1 MDILMLAPHPFY
13 QERGT
18 PIDVDL
24 VLRVLS
30 ERGDRVDVVTYHEGS
45 AVDYRRVRLHR
56 ITGPFLPKQVGPGF
70 SWKKVVC
77 DFFLG
82 IQAFR
87 LFRKNS
93 YHLVHAVEES
103 VFIALTLKWLYK
115 VPYVYD
121 MDSSLAQQM
130 VEKYSYLKPLRRIFE
145 YFERIAV
152 KNAKAVVPVCDALAD
167 AIEHYGPEK
176 VVVLRD
182 ISLLEGIGSPA
193 RSSEAA

>member
-1 MDILMLAPHPFY
+1 MYILMLAPHPFY

-30 ERGDRVDVVTYHEGS
+30 ERGDQVDVVTYHEGS
-45 AVDYRRVRLHR
+45 GVDYRSVTLHR
-56 ITGPFLPKQVGPGF
+56 IPESLPKQIGPGF

-82 IQAFR
+82 IRAFQLCR
-87 LFRKNS
+87 RNS

-103 VFIALTLKWLYK
+103 VFVALALKWLFK
-115 VPYVYD
+115 IPYVYD

-130 VEKYSYLKPLRRIFE
+130 IEKYSYLAPLRRIFE
-145 YFERIAV
+145 YFEGIAV

-167 AIEHYGPEK
+167 AIEHYGPER

-182 ISLLEGIGSPA
+182 ISLLEGVGLPA
-193 RSSEAA
+193 RGSEAA

>member
-1 MDILMLAPHPFY
+1 MQILMLAPHPFY

-45 AVDYRRVRLHR
+45 GIDYRSVTLHR
-56 ITGPFLPKQVGPGF
+56 IAAPYLPREIGPGF

-82 IQAFR
+82 IEAFR
-87 LFRKNS
+87 LCRRNP

-103 VFIALTLKWLYK
+103 VFIALTLKWLFK

-130 VEKYSYLKPLRRIFE
+130 VEKYSYLSPLRSIFE
-145 YFERIAV
+145 YFERMAV
-152 KNAKAVVPVCDALAD
+152 KNAKAVIPVCDALAD
-167 AIEHYGPEK
+167 AIEPYGPEK
-176 VVVLRD
+176 VLVLRD

-193 RSSEAA
+193 RGSEAA